1 MVPRGKNDKGNVGS
15 SSLGQGNSREE
26 KPLES
31 GKRPDHPSVVGQVH
45 S

>member
-1 MVPRGKNDKGNVGS
+1 MVPGGKSDKGDVGS
-15 SSLGQGNSREE
+15 SSLGQGNSTEE

-31 GKRPDHPSVVGQVH
+31 GKRPDHPPVVGQVH

>member
-31 GKRPDHPSVVGQVH
+31 GKRPDYPPVVGQVH